1 MAWTDERIDELRK
14 LWADGLTASQIA
26 SSLGGI
32 SRNAV
37 IGKIHRLGLSGR
49 IKATS
54 QQVRAKKRRVAAERP
69 AYATP
74 SPAPRRSFAVAA
86 GNTALKAVVVEEDAA
101 PLARPEAVPAP
112 APRPAAV
119 IVPLREPVG
128 LMELKPSHCRWPIGH
143 PGDPDFRFC
152 GLKSPTGQPY
162 CAGHAAKAYASP
174 LARRKKASG

>member
-49 IKATS
+49 AKATS
-54 QQVRAKKRRVAAERP
+54 QQVRVRKRRIAAERP
-69 AYATP
+69 AYP
-74 SPAPRRSFAVAA
+74 SPAPRRAVAIAA
-86 GNTALKAVVVEEDAA
+86 GNTALKAVVVEAAA
-101 PLARPEAVPAP
+101 PHAVPRAAP
-112 APRPAAV
+112 EPKPVFAAV

-128 LMELKPSHCRWPIGH
+128 LMELKPDHCRWPIGH
-143 PGDPDFRFC
+143 PGDADFRFC
-152 GLKSPTGQPY
+152 GLKSPAGQPY
-162 CAGHAAKAYASP
+162 CAGHAAKAHAAP
-174 LARRKKASG
+174 LARRKQSGSH